1 MYYYWIL
8 DKETGEQDNFVDDIF
23 YDIGTEIKIKG
34 IIYTVVDI
42 APTEDKLVSCEDL
55 KEWY

>member
-8 DKETGEQDNFVDDIF
+8 NKETGKEDNFVDDIF
-23 YDIGTEIKIKG
+23 YDIGTEIEING

-42 APTEDKLVSCEDL
+42 APTEEELVSCEDL

>member
-8 DKETGEQDNFVDDIF
+8 NKETGGEDNFVDDIF
-23 YDIGTEIKIKG
+23 YDIGTEIEIKDV
-34 IIYTVVDI
+34 IYTIVDI
-42 APTEDKLVSCEDL
+42 APTEEELVSCEDL

>member
-8 DKETGEQDNFVDDIF
+8 NKETGEEDNFIDNIF
-23 YDIGTEIKIKG
+23 YDIGTEIEIKG

-42 APTEDKLVSCEDL
+42 APTVEELVSYEDL
-55 KEWY
+55 KEGY

>member
-8 DKETGEQDNFVDDIF
+8 NKETGEEDNFIDNIF
-23 YDIGTEIKIKG
+23 YDIGTEIEING

-42 APTEDKLVSCEDL
+42 ASAKEELVSCEDL
-55 KEWY
+55 KEVY

>member
-8 DKETGEQDNFVDDIF
+8 NKETGEEDNFIDNIF
-23 YDIGTEIKIKG
+23 YDIGTEIEING

-42 APTEDKLVSCEDL
+42 APAEEKLMSCEDL
-55 KEWY
+55 KEVY

>member
-8 DKETGEQDNFVDDIF
+8 NKETGEEDNFVDDFF
-23 YDIGTEIKIKG
+23 YDIGTEIEISG
-34 IIYTVVDI
+34 IIYTIVDI
-42 APTEDKLVSCEDL
+42 APAEDKLVSCEDL

>member
-8 DKETGEQDNFVDDIF
+8 NKETGEEDNFIDDIC
-23 YDIGTEIKIKG
+23 YDIGTEIEING

-42 APTEDKLVSCEDL
+42 APTEEELVSCEDL
-55 KEWY
+55 KEVY

>member
-8 DKETGEQDNFVDDIF
+8 NKETGEEDNFVDDIF
-23 YDIGTEIKIKG
+23 YDIGTEIEING

-42 APTEDKLVSCEDL
+42 APAEEELVSCEDL
-55 KEWY
+55 KEGY